1 MLKLSVSSSVL
12 LALLVTQPV
21 AGSIPTIA
29 DSYQQAEAGEAYAGG
44 GAYSHLQGR
53 KAFLQPADNLDFSN
67 KLDFKIGESIFAK
80 LWVFSPSSTSASD
93 GLGPLHNARSCM
105 GCHIGGG
112 RGHVPSGNWPQ
123 DNAISMLMRLSI
135 APQNEQQ
142 KQLLVAAKVPS
153 IDEPNYGSQLQD
165 FAMQGLLAEG
175 RINIEYTEQIVELN
189 GGQQAVL
196 RHPKYSITDLKYGP
210 LHPSTMTSVR
220 VANPMIGLGLLE
232 AIDEQDLLALE
243 DIDDRDGD
251 GISGKANR
259 VWQHSSQS
267 VEIGRFGWKAGS
279 PSLNQ
284 QNSSA
289 FATDMGLSTVLLDN
303 SHQGDCTALQ
313 TRCTN
318 APDGRST
325 HLAGVEV
332 APQMSEVLLTFV
344 RNIAVPKRIDIDD
357 PEVLAGKAV
366 FYQTGCTSCHQPKF
380 ITKTTADIE
389 TEQAGQLIWPY
400 TDLLL
405 HDMGPALADNR
416 PEFAANGSEWRTAPL
431 WGIGKTAAVSAK
443 TEFLHDGRARSLLE
457 AILWHGG
464 EAQEIRDKVV
474 TMKNEQRTQLIKFL
488 ESL

>member
-1 MLKLSVSSSVL
+1 VL
-12 LALLVTQPV
+12 CALLVVSPAIAQV
-21 AGSIPTIA
+21 IPATENFKEA
-29 DSYQQAEAGEAYAGG
+29 EFAEAFSG
-44 GAYSHLQGR
+44 GAAYSESQGKR
-53 KAFLQPADNLDFSN
+53 AFLQAPKNLDFSK

-93 GLGPLHNARSCM
+93 GLGPLHNARSCL

-112 RGHVPSGNWPQ
+112 RGHVPDANWPQ

-135 APQNEQQ
+135 APQNAQQ
-142 KQLLVAAKVPS
+142 KQQLANHKIPS

-165 FAMQGLLAEG
+165 FAMQGMLAEG
-175 RINIEYTEQIVELN
+175 RINIDYTEQTVELN
-189 GGQQAVL
+189 GGQSVKL
-196 RHPKYSITDLKYGP
+196 RHPKYSIKDLGYGP
-210 LHPSTMTSVR
+210 LHPTTMTSVR
-220 VANPMIGLGLLE
+220 IANPMIGLGLLE
-232 AIDEQDLLALE
+232 AIDEQDILALE

-259 VWQHSSQS
+259 VWQHASQS

-279 PSLNQ
+279 PSVDQ

-289 FATDMGLSTVLLDN
+289 FATDMGLSTLLLN
-303 SHQGDCTALQ
+303 NRHHGDCTALQ
-313 TRCTN
+313 TRCVN
-318 APDGRST
+318 APDGRSS

-344 RNIAVPKRIDIDD
+344 RNIAVPKRVNVND

-366 FYQTGCTSCHQPKF
+366 FYQTGCASCHQPKF
-380 ITKTTADIE
+380 VTKKTADIE
-389 TEQAGQLIWPY
+389 PEQAGQLIWPY

-416 PEFAANGSEWRTAPL
+416 PEFAANGNEWRTPAL
-431 WGIGKTAAVSAK
+431 WGIGKTAAVSGK

-464 EAQEIRDKVV
+464 EAQAIRDKVV
-474 TMKNEQRTQLIKFL
+474 DMKNEQRKQLIKFL

>member
-1 MLKLSVSSSVL
+1 
-12 LALLVTQPV
+12 
-21 AGSIPTIA
+21 
-29 DSYQQAEAGEAYAGG
+29 
-44 GAYSHLQGR
+44 
-53 KAFLQPADNLDFSN
+53 
-67 KLDFKIGESIFAK
+67 
-80 LWVFSPSSTSASD
+80 
-93 GLGPLHNARSCM
+93 M

-112 RGHVPSGNWPQ
+112 RGHVPLGNWPQ

-135 APQNEQQ
+135 APQNEHQ
-142 KQLLVAAKVPS
+142 KQLLANSKVPS
-153 IDEPNYGSQLQD
+153 IAEPNYGSQLQD
-165 FAMQGLLAEG
+165 FAMQGMLAEG
-175 RINIEYTEQIVELN
+175 RINIEYKEQTIELN
-189 GGQQAVL
+189 GGQKAML
-196 RHPKYSITDLKYGP
+196 RYPTYSITDLNYGA
-210 LHPSTMTSVR
+210 LHPTTMTSVR

-243 DIDDRDGD
+243 DIDDLDGD

-259 VWQHSSQS
+259 VWQHSSKS

-279 PSLNQ
+279 PSVDQ

-289 FATDMGLSTVLLDN
+289 FATDMGLSTVLLGN
-303 SHQGDCTALQ
+303 SHQGDCTELQ
-313 TRCTN
+313 TRCIN
-318 APDGRST
+318 APDGRSS

-344 RNIAVPKRIDIDD
+344 RNIGVPKRLNIDD
-357 PEVLAGKAV
+357 SEILAGKAV

-380 ITKTTADIE
+380 ITKTSTDIE
-389 TEQAGQLIWPY
+389 PEQAGQLIWPY

-431 WGIGKTAAVSAK
+431 WGIGKTAAVSGK

-464 EAQEIRDKVV
+464 EAQVIRDKVV
-474 TMKNEQRTQLIKFL
+474 NMKNGRRTQLIKFL